1 MVLEKDK
8 IYKIIHKFHS
18 NTGFLRN
25 YIICSPKQDVIV
37 EEGTVTFETHFTIC
51 FNKRVITH
59 KLLKGGALDYT
70 QSSSTSV
77 NKSNILEELNNK
89 DINEIRTAVG
99 MLEGKYKY
107 NRRLNRLIEIKND
120 N

>member
-1 MVLEKDK
+1 MVLEKNK
-8 IYKIIHKFHS
+8 IYKIIHRFYG
-18 NTGFLRN
+18 NTRFLRN

-51 FNKRVITH
+51 FDKRIITH
-59 KLLKGGALDYT
+59 QLIEHGALDYT

-77 NKSNILEELNNK
+77 QKSSILEELNNK
-89 DINEIRTAVG
+89 DINEIRIAVG

-107 NRRLNRLIEIKND
+107 NRKLNRLIEIKND